1 MPKPRS
7 VALHVHSWYSLLEGV
22 DGPESLLERAAACG
36 YTTLALT
43 DTNNLYG
50 AVPFTEA
57 ARRHGVRPIL
67 GACLRHRG
75 RRCTAL
81 IEEPAGYHSLCR
93 ILSRLHLH
101 DPPSLTGLLIDNA
114 EGLHVL
120 ADDVELLDPLVEAF
134 GPRLWLEIIR
144 PGRSAAAERRL
155 LEAGNRLGIKPVAS
169 VAAHAAG
176 PEGHTVLRLLT
187 AVRQGRLLDQV
198 PAQLGIGAAHH
209 LADAEDLYQ
218 RFKDLVEGIV
228 NAQALAD
235 RCRSDVL
242 PRGLIFPPA
251 PVPEGCN
258 ALDHLRQRCERGLA
272 RRVGNDDEAARLRL
286 DQELHVIALR
296 DLAGYFLV
304 VAEISDEARRR
315 NYGIALRGSAGNSL
329 VCYLLGITDVN
340 PLRFGLPMERFLHA
354 GRVDL
359 PDIDLDFDWRIR
371 DAMIAW
377 VFERFGLEHTAM
389 ISSHLFLQPRAA
401 FRESAKANG
410 LSTEQVSTL
419 LETLDERVETLGEPV
434 CGGPLGR
441 VPRSFPL
448 EPERWPRILE
458 DARRLLGRPH
468 HLSVHPG
475 GVVLTPE
482 PVENYAP
489 LQRAPKGVVIT
500 QFEKDAAEHV
510 GLVKIDL
517 LGNRA
522 LSAVTEARRL
532 AQCLSDNVSPLP
544 RTRGRGAGVRGPAS
558 LGKASSCCK
567 DYVPLTPDPSP
578 PSTGERGER
587 AQRASDERTPWL
599 SSAQVGGEGAS
610 PGKALLL
617 PADEEDP
624 QTVELLQRGN
634 TLGINQLESPA
645 MRHLLTQMQPHGL
658 ADVIQALA
666 LIRPGAAT
674 IGCKELFVRRRRGV
688 EPVQFEHPSLEPV
701 LGETCGLMLYEDDA
715 LAVVQAL
722 TNCSATEADRWRKQI
737 TKCVDDAE
745 ALTLS
750 RAFLQACQQNGVARS
765 TAESLWVQL
774 AKFNAYSFCK
784 SHAVSYG
791 LIAWEGARRK
801 AHQPL
806 VFWTAALNNNQGMYP
821 RRVYIEA
828 IKRAGISVLLPC
840 VNRSGREFT
849 IENGGIRT
857 GLAVIAGLQEEAREA
872 MLAEREK
879 HGPYRDL
886 ADFRC
891 RFQPGPE
898 ALANLIRCGAFDF
911 TGQSRPALFL
921 EADLREQQP
930 GAGLFGAGP
939 ALDWSPADYDV
950 ERRLRDEWELL
961 GFVVGPPM
969 ASLFRSLLPSGLVH
983 STALAQHIGRHVCA
997 AGIVATA
1004 RHTPTKRGENMQFVT
1019 LEDAE
1024 GLFEVTLFPGTCPPV
1039 AYLSIGPYLVEGTVE
1054 DQYGVITITALRIER
1069 LFAQGVH

>member
-1 MPKPRS
+1 
-7 VALHVHSWYSLLEGV
+7 
-22 DGPESLLERAAACG
+22 
-36 YTTLALT
+36 
-43 DTNNLYG
+43 
-50 AVPFTEA
+50 
-57 ARRHGVRPIL
+57 
-67 GACLRHRG
+67 
-75 RRCTAL
+75 
-81 IEEPAGYHSLCR
+81 
-93 ILSRLHLH
+93 
-101 DPPSLTGLLIDNA
+101 
-114 EGLHVL
+114 
-120 ADDVELLDPLVEAF
+120 
-134 GPRLWLEIIR
+134 
-144 PGRSAAAERRL
+144 
-155 LEAGNRLGIKPVAS
+155 
-169 VAAHAAG
+169 
-176 PEGHTVLRLLT
+176 
-187 AVRQGRLLDQV
+187 
-198 PAQLGIGAAHH
+198 
-209 LADAEDLYQ
+209 
-218 RFKDLVEGIV
+218 
-228 NAQALAD
+228 
-235 RCRSDVL
+235 
-242 PRGLIFPPA
+242 
-251 PVPEGCN
+251 
-258 ALDHLRQRCERGLA
+258 
-272 RRVGNDDEAARLRL
+272 
-286 DQELHVIALR
+286 
-296 DLAGYFLV
+296 V

-389 ISSHLFLQPRAA
+389 ISSHSFLQPRAA

-441 VPRSFPL
+441 VPKSFPL

-532 AQCLSDNVSPLP
+532 AQNLSDELSPLP
-544 RTRGRGAGVRGPAS
+544 CTQGRGV
-558 LGKASSCCK
+558 
-567 DYVPLTPDPSP
+567 
-578 PSTGERGER
+578 
-587 AQRASDERTPWL
+587 
-599 SSAQVGGEGAS
+599 
-610 PGKALLL
+610 L
-617 PADEEDP
+617 PADEDDP

-634 TLGINQLESPA
+634 TLGVNQLESPA
-645 MRHLLTQMQPHGL
+645 MRHLLTQMQPRGL
-658 ADVIQALA
+658 VDVIQALA

-750 RAFLQACQQNGVARS
+750 RAFLQACQQNGVARP

-828 IKRAGISVLLPC
+828 IKRAGIAVLLPC

-886 ADFRC
+886 ADFR
-891 RFQPGPE
+891 RRIQPGPE
-898 ALANLIRCGAFDF
+898 ALARLIRCGAFDF
-911 TGQSRPALFL
+911 TGRSRPALFL

-930 GAGLFGAGP
+930 GDGLFGAGP

-969 ASLFRSLLPSGLVH
+969 ASLFCSLLPSGLVH

-997 AGIVATA
+997 AGVVATA
-1004 RHTPTKRGENMQFVT
+1004 RHAPTKRGENMQFVT

-1039 AYLSIGPYLVEGTVE
+1039 AYLSIGPYLVEGIVE
-1054 DQYGVITITALRIER
+1054 DQYGVITITAMRIER
-1069 LFAQGVH
+1069 LFAQGMH